1 MIHKKANFTHFVRP
15 HLLEASRK
23 CKLHGASLFHEKK
36 VETAFMTMND
46 DVTGR
51 ISTKTVKVKC
61 TSLLE
66 RGNPLVLMFE
76 IIDHKDFAT
85 VRLMD
90 GGSRMQFGIK
100 KLVHKYFS

>member
-1 MIHKKANFTHFVRP
+1 MIHKRPTLRISCVRICWRSQENANCMVRHYFT
-15 HLLEASRK
+15 K
-23 CKLHGASLFHEKK
+23 KK

-66 RGNPLVLMFE
+66 RTGESPGFNV
-76 IIDHKDFAT
+76 
-85 VRLMD
+85 
-90 GGSRMQFGIK
+90 
-100 KLVHKYFS
+100 

>member
-1 MIHKKANFTHFVRP
+1 MIHKRPTFRIFCVRICWRP
-15 HLLEASRK
+15 QK

-90 GGSRMQFGIK
+90 GGSQMQFGIK
-100 KLVHKYFS
+100 KTSKYFS

>member
-1 MIHKKANFTHFVRP
+1 MQIAWCVTI
-15 HLLEASRK
+15 SR
-23 CKLHGASLFHEKK
+23 KK

-90 GGSRMQFGIK
+90 GGSQMQFGMK
-100 KLVHKYFS
+100 KLVSTLVDFIQNLF